1 MARPAANPAVRPVAR
16 TAVLLLVLC
25 LGYLGLGGA
34 LAGCSSAAQ
43 RPTVVVT
50 TNILGDIT
58 RNVVGDQA
66 DVVVLMGANAD
77 PHSFGI
83 SARQAAAIENA
94 DLVIHNGGGLEESV
108 LNHVEAAAAEG
119 VPTLAALDAV
129 EPLAFGPGEL
139 AAGGAPGVTAV
150 DPHFW
155 TDPSRAAR
163 AAAAIARGVA
173 SHVDGVDAAV
183 LRSQEAAYTQQLAG
197 LETWMEERFGSIG
210 ADRRKLVTNH
220 HVFGYLAQRFG
231 FEVIGAVVPGGTTL
245 ASPSSAD
252 LSGLTATIRTARV
265 PAIFADSSQPE
276 RLASVL
282 AAEAGQDIAIVPLFT
297 ESLGAEGSGAATYL
311 EMMRTNTDRITGAL
325 S

>member
-1 MARPAANPAVRPVAR
+1 MRPGSVVRRAA
-16 TAVLLLVLC
+16 LWLVLC
-25 LGYLGLGGA
+25 LGLGWA
-34 LAGCSSAAQ
+34 LAGCSAAAAG

-58 RNVVGDQA
+58 RNVVGEQA

-83 SARQAAAIENA
+83 SAKQSAVIGNA
-94 DLVIHNGGGLEESV
+94 DLVVHNGGGLEENV

-119 VPTLAALDAV
+119 VPVLTVLDAV
-129 EPLAFGPGEL
+129 EPLVFD
-139 AAGGAPGVTAV
+139 AGGPADRAQ

-155 TDPSRAAR
+155 TDPSRAAK
-163 AAAAIARGVA
+163 AAAAIARSVA
-173 SHVDGVDAAV
+173 EHVDGVDAGA
-183 LRSQEAAYTQQLAG
+183 LRSQEAAYLQQLG
-197 LETWMEERFGSIG
+197 ELESWMDTRFSSIDPG
-210 ADRRKLVTNH
+210 RRKLITNH

-252 LSGLTATIRTARV
+252 LNDLTTAIRAAGV

-276 RLASVL
+276 RLAHVL
-282 AAEAGQDIAIVPLFT
+282 AAEAGQDIAVIPLFT
-297 ESLGAEGSGAATYL
+297 ESLGTDGSGAATYL
-311 EMMRTNTDRITGAL
+311 DMMRTNTERIAAAL

>member
-1 MARPAANPAVRPVAR
+1 MRPDVPVRQ
-16 TAVLLLVLC
+16 TVLWLVLC
-25 LGYLGLGGA
+25 LGLGWA
-34 LAGCSSAAQ
+34 LAGCSPAAAA

-83 SARQAAAIENA
+83 SAKQAAVIGSA
-94 DLVIHNGGGLEESV
+94 DLVIHNGGGLEENV

-119 VPTLAALDAV
+119 VPALKVLDAV
-129 EPLAFGPGEL
+129 EPLAFGAGGP
-139 AAGGAPGVTAV
+139 AGGAQ

-155 TDPSRAAR
+155 TDPSRVAKAAG
-163 AAAAIARGVA
+163 AIARSVA
-173 SHVDGVDAAV
+173 EHVDGVDAGA
-183 LRSQEAAYTQQLAG
+183 LRSQEAAYVQQLG
-197 LETWMEERFGSIG
+197 ELESWMTTRFSSIPDG
-210 ADRRKLVTNH
+210 QRKLLTNH

-231 FEVIGAVVPGGTTL
+231 FEVIGAVVPSGTTL

-252 LSGLTATIRTARV
+252 LNDLTTAIRAAGV
-265 PAIFADSSQPE
+265 AAIFADSSQPE
-276 RLASVL
+276 RLAQVL
-282 AAEAGQDIAIVPLFT
+282 AAEAGQDIAVVPLFT
-297 ESLGAEGSGAATYL
+297 ESLGTDGSGAATYL
-311 EMMRTNTDRITGAL
+311 DMMRTNSERIATAL